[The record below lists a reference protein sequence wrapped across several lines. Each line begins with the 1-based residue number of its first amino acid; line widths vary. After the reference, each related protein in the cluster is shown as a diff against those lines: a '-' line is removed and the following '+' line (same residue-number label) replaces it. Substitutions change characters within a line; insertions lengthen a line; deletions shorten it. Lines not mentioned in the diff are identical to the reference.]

1 MRVAFLFP
9 GQGAQDVG
17 MGREL
22 FDAFPESRAV
32 FEEAGDALGFDLARL
47 CFEGPEDE
55 LQLTANAQPAIL
67 ATSVAALRAVEARG
81 VSPAWVAGH
90 SLGEYSALVA
100 ASVLRLGDAV
110 VAVRQRG
117 QFMQEAVP
125 VGEGAMAAILGLE
138 LSDVC
143 AACREAAES
152 EVVAPAN
159 INSPTQIVIAG
170 HAAAVE
176 RASVRCKE
184 QGAKRAVPLPVSA
197 PFHCELMRPAQE
209 RLVPVLEAL
218 DFAQATVPVINN
230 VDARAERDGPACRD
244 ALLRQVSSPVRW
256 VDAMTTL
263 RAEGAEGIVEIGPG
277 STLQGLMRQIDR
289 SLERFGVRD
298 VASLK
303 KTTEALAGGDG
314 DE

>member
-55 LQLTANAQPAIL
+55 LQLTANTQPAIL

-81 VSPAWVAGH
+81 VSPDWVAGH
-90 SLGEYSALVA
+90 SLGEYSGLVA

-125 VGEGAMAAILGLE
+125 VGEGAMAAILGLQ
-138 LSDVC
+138 LADVE

-209 RLVPVLEAL
+209 RLVPVLDAL

-256 VDAMTTL
+256 VDAMATL

-298 VASLK
+298 AASLK

>member
-1 MRVAFLFP
+1 
-9 GQGAQDVG
+9 

-55 LQLTANAQPAIL
+55 LQLTANTQPAIL
-67 ATSVAALRAVEARG
+67 TTSVAALRAVETRG
-81 VSPAWVAGH
+81 VRPAWVAGH

-100 ASVLRLGDAV
+100 ASVLRLSDAV

-138 LSDVC
+138 LSDVA
-143 AACREAAES
+143 AACRDAADS
-152 EVVAPAN
+152 QVVTPAN

-184 QGAKRAVPLPVSA
+184 RGAKRTVPLPVSA
-197 PFHCELMRPAQE
+197 PFHCELMCPAQK
-209 RLVPVLEAL
+209 RLAPVLEAL
-218 DFAQATVPVINN
+218 DFGQASVPVINN
-230 VDARAERDGPACRD
+230 VDARAERDGAACRD

-256 VDAMTTL
+256 VDAMATL
-263 RAEGAEGIVEIGPG
+263 AAEGAEGVVEIGPG

-289 SLERFGVRD
+289 GVKRFGVRD
-298 VASLK
+298 AASLQ
-303 KTTEALAGGDG
+303 KTTQALAGGDG

>member
-1 MRVAFLFP
+1 
-9 GQGAQDVG
+9 

-22 FDAFPESRAV
+22 FDGHPECRAV

-47 CFEGPEDE
+47 CFCGPEHE

-67 ATSVAALRAVEARG
+67 TTSVAALRVIEARG
-81 VSPAWVAGH
+81 LRPTWVAGH

-100 ASVLRLGDAV
+100 ASVLKLGDAV

-117 QFMQEAVP
+117 HFMQEAVP

-138 LSDVC
+138 LQDVG
-143 AACREAAES
+143 AACREAADS
-152 EVVAPAN
+152 QVVAPAN

-184 QGAKRAVPLPVSA
+184 GGAKRTVSLPVSA

-209 RLVPVLEAL
+209 RLAPVLDAL
-218 DFAQATVPVINN
+218 DFASANVPVINN
-230 VDARAERDGPACRD
+230 VDAQAETEGGRCRA
-244 ALLRQVSSPVRW
+244 ALLRQVSAPVRW
-256 VDAMTTL
+256 ADAMTNL
-263 RAEGAEGIVEIGPG
+263 VALGAEGIVEIGPG

-289 SLERFGVRD
+289 GVKRFGVQDAGSLER
-298 VASLK
+298 
-303 KTTEALAGGDG
+303 TTAALGGGDRV
-314 DE
+314 D